1 MYRLT
6 TTKRIAGVSLSVPM
20 VTCESK
26 PTALKKM
33 SAAIKDAENELN
45 ADEITL
51 IGGQIDITLEECAHM
66 IGGVS
71 DVIARATVKR
81 EKKSQKAEIIKNGL

>member
-26 PTALKKM
+26 PKAIEAM
-33 SAAIKDAENELN
+33 ESAIKDAESELN
-45 ADEITL
+45 QPHIRL
-51 IGGQIDITLEECAHM
+51 VGGRVELFLEECAHI

-71 DVIARATVKR
+71 DVIAHAVVKR
-81 EKKSQKAEIIKNGL
+81 PVNSPKSETFRDGL

>member
-26 PTALKKM
+26 PTAFKKM
-33 SAAIKDAENELN
+33 NAAIKDAENELN

-71 DVIARATVKR
+71 DVIAHAVVKR
-81 EKKSQKAEIIKNGL
+81 PVNSPKAETSRDGL